1 MSKDTKGKKRK
12 RLDPWKHCVA
22 GVSAGG
28 VATFALHPLDL
39 VKTRFQVYDRA
50 TKTTSTSSKTEVVP
64 GYRSVFN
71 AFRSI
76 VKEEGVK
83 SLYQGVN
90 AAMFGS
96 AVSWGLYFFFYENAK
111 RRYANLFSSS
121 SSEEQN
127 HLPVL
132 QQLASATEAGVT
144 TVLITNPIWLVK
156 TRLQIQINNLSAKS
170 NTAQSVVSRPYR
182 GVLDTFSTIV
192 KEEGPL
198 GLYRGVSA
206 ALILTSHGTIQFF
219 AYEYIKE
226 FLQNR
231 REMGRL
237 DPLWMGA
244 AAKLVASTATYPYQL
259 IKARIQ
265 QRQIGVQ
272 YDGIID
278 CARKIISREGY
289 RGFYKG
295 IAVNTIRVVPSSALI
310 FFVYESVARVF
321 KNEEDAT

>member
-1 MSKDTKGKKRK
+1 MSEKKTKKRK
-12 RLDPWKHCVA
+12 RLEPWKHCIA

-39 VKTRFQVYDRA
+39 VKTRFQVNDRA
-50 TKTTSTSSKTEVVP
+50 SNASTSSSVKSTVVP
-64 GYRSVFN
+64 RYKNVFN

-76 VKEEGVK
+76 VKEEGVR
-83 SLYQGVN
+83 SLYQGVD

-111 RRYANLFSSS
+111 SRYASFST
-121 SSEEQN
+121 ETN
-127 HLPVL
+127 HHLPVW
-132 QQLASATEAGVT
+132 QQIASATEAGVT
-144 TVLITNPIWLVK
+144 TVLITNPIWLIK
-156 TRLQIQINNLSAKS
+156 TRLQIQINDVSAKS

-182 GVLDTFSTIV
+182 SALDTFSTII
-192 KEEGPL
+192 KEEGVF
-198 GLYRGVSA
+198 GLYRGVGA

-226 FLQNR
+226 FIQNR
-231 REMGRL
+231 REIGHL

-265 QRQIGVQ
+265 QRQIGGVK
-272 YDGIID
+272 YDGILD
-278 CARKIISREGY
+278 CARKIASREGY

-310 FFVYESVARVF
+310 FFVYESVAKLFR
-321 KNEEDAT
+321 

>member
-1 MSKDTKGKKRK
+1 MKKEEKKKKKRK
-12 RLDPWKHCVA
+12 RLEPWKHCVA

-39 VKTRFQVYDRA
+39 IKTRFQVNDARSKITSKSLEA
-50 TKTTSTSSKTEVVP
+50 TVVP
-64 GYRSVFN
+64 RYKSVFN

-76 VKEEGVK
+76 VKQEGLK
-83 SLYQGVN
+83 SLYQGVD

-111 RRYANLFSSS
+111 ERYASSTTT
-121 SSEEQN
+121 N
-127 HLPVL
+127 HHLPVW
-132 QQLASATEAGVT
+132 QQIASATEAGVT
-144 TVLITNPIWLVK
+144 TVLITNPIWLIK
-156 TRLQIQINNLSAKS
+156 TRLQIQINDASVKN
-170 NTAQSVVSRPYR
+170 NTAQSAVSRPYR
-182 GVLDTFSTIV
+182 GPLDTFSTII
-192 KEEGPL
+192 KEEGVF

-226 FLQNR
+226 FVKNR
-231 REMGRL
+231 REMGNF

-265 QRQIGVQ
+265 QRQVGDVR
-272 YDGIID
+272 YDGILD
-278 CARKIISREGY
+278 CAKKIASREGY

-310 FFVYESVARVF
+310 FFVYESIAKLF
-321 KNEEDAT
+321 H